1 MTLVIKK
8 YLKLGST
15 SIGIR
20 TKEGVLLAA
29 EKRVSSKLMVK
40 DTIEK
45 ISKED
50 DHVGESPFSTLLQP
64 WPATVLIE

>member
-1 MTLVIKK
+1 MNLLMTLVIKK

-29 EKRVSSKLMVK
+29 EKRVSSKLMVN

-45 ISKED
+45 ISKVD
-50 DHVGESPFSTLLQP
+50 DHVGEFLFFILL
-64 WPATVLIE
+64 WP